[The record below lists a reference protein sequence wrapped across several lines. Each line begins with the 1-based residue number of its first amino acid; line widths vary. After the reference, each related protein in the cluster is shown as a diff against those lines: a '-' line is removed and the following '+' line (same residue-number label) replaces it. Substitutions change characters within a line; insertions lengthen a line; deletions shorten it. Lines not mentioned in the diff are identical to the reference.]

1 MEPARRSSSPSRAA
15 RRTSANPDDG
25 ETNPASIAAALVV
38 GGGAVA
44 WAVLGAWP
52 SGLGLMVLG
61 LIVGLAPSALL
72 SGWLSRRED
81 VWGAPLVTVAV
92 LVSGAALGVSLLH
105 GVNGALDRDPG
116 RVSRGV
122 ITDVNE
128 PLGTSRR
135 TSAHVRWADGTTEW
149 IRSGFTLR
157 KGERVERTT
166 HAGALGFEWTEG
178 SW

>member
-1 MEPARRSSSPSRAA
+1 M
-15 RRTSANPDDG
+15 
-25 ETNPASIAAALVV
+25 
-38 GGGAVA
+38 A
-44 WAVLGAWP
+44 WAVVGAWP
-52 SGLGLMVLG
+52 SGLGLMALG
-61 LIVGLAPSALL
+61 IIVGLVPSALL

-81 VWGAPLVTVAV
+81 VWGAPLVTVGV
-92 LVSGAALGVSLLH
+92 LVRGAGLGVGLLH

-122 ITDVNE
+122 ITDVN
-128 PLGTSRR
+128 GRSRR
-135 TSAHVRWADGTTEW
+135 TSAHVRWSDGTTEW
-149 IRSGFTLR
+149 IRSRFTLR

>member
-61 LIVGLAPSALL
+61 LIVGLVPSALL

-92 LVSGAALGVSLLH
+92 L
-105 GVNGALDRDPG
+105 NGALDRDPG

>member
-1 MEPARRSSSPSRAA
+1 
-15 RRTSANPDDG
+15 
-25 ETNPASIAAALVV
+25 V

-44 WAVLGAWP
+44 WAVVGAWP

-61 LIVGLAPSALL
+61 IIVGLAPSALV

-92 LVSGAALGVSLLH
+92 LVSGAGLGVGLLH
-105 GVNGALDRDPG
+105 GLNGALDRDPG

-135 TSAHVRWADGTTEW
+135 TSAHVRWSDGTTEW
-149 IRSGFTLR
+149 IRSRFTLR

>member
-1 MEPARRSSSPSRAA
+1 MASGRRTSSPPRVA
-15 RRTSANPDDG
+15 RRTAASRDDG

-44 WAVLGAWP
+44 WAVLDAWP

-61 LIVGLAPSALL
+61 IIVGLVPSALL
-72 SGWLSRRED
+72 SGWLSRRDD

-105 GVNGALDRDPG
+105 GLNGALDRDSG
-116 RVSRGV
+116 RVGHGV
-122 ITDVNE
+122 VIDVNE

-135 TSAHVRWADGTTEW
+135 TKAHVRWSDGTTEW
-149 IRSGFTLR
+149 IRSRFTLR
-157 KGERVERTT
+157 QGQRVERTT
-166 HAGALGFEWTEG
+166 HQGALGFEWTEG
-178 SW
+178 SY